1 MTDGSDFNA
10 SRRDFFQR
18 AGLGAAAVGAAS
30 AMPQLAAA
38 GETQA
43 SAPSRRN
50 FAGGTPTKSAVAA
63 SPTDIPAPTSRHTT
77 QTHDIELVSREVTA
91 EVMPGVT
98 HTFMTFN
105 GQVPAP
111 MIRVRQGDTLK
122 VTVTNS
128 SDNMNA
134 HSIDLHAVYGSGGGA
149 PFTKVAPGQS
159 KSFTFRTLYP
169 GAFIYH
175 CGVDNLDEHMSRGMF
190 GMILVEPQEGLPPV
204 DREVYLGQH
213 ELYTK
218 EGLGQKGDTTFDSR
232 AMIAE
237 DPTYVLFN
245 GAFAGFTGQGFGPIT
260 AKVDETVRVFVVGG
274 GPNLTSSLHPIGN
287 VWSRCWPQGALANAP
302 QRYVQT
308 WPVSPGSAFVGEM
321 ELPVPQTINL
331 VDHAISRTLNKGALA
346 QIKVEGEERPDIL
359 NVG

>member
-1 MTDGSDFNA
+1 MTDGSNFST
-10 SRRDFFQR
+10 SRRAFVQR

-30 AMPQLAAA
+30 MPQLASA
-38 GETQA
+38 G
-43 SAPSRRN
+43 SARNAEGPSLRH
-50 FAGGTPTKSAVAA
+50 FAGGTPTKSSVAA
-63 SPTDIPAPTSRHTT
+63 SPTDIPAPISRQTT
-77 QTHDIELVSREVTA
+77 QSHDVELVSREVTA

-98 HTFMTFN
+98 HSFMTFN

-111 MIRVRQGDTLK
+111 MIRVRQGDTLN

-149 PFTKVAPGQS
+149 PFTKVTPGQS
-159 KSFTFRTLYP
+159 KSFMFRALYP

-175 CGVDNLDEHMSRGMF
+175 CGVDNLDEHISRGMF
-190 GMILVEPQEGLPPV
+190 GLILVEPQEGLPPV
-204 DREVYLGQH
+204 DREIYLGQH

-218 EGLGQKGDTTFDSR
+218 ENLGRKGKTTFDGR
-232 AMIAE
+232 AMVAE
-237 DPTYVLFN
+237 TPTYVLFN
-245 GAFAGFTGQGFGPIT
+245 GAFAGFTGDGFGPIK
-260 AKVDETVRVFVVGG
+260 AKVDETVRVFLVCG

-321 ELPVPQTINL
+321 ELPVPQAINL

-346 QIKVEGEERPDIL
+346 QIQVEGEERPDIL